1 MPPPRVAVVGGGV
14 AGISVAKECSAAG
27 LEVVGFE
34 SSKELGG
41 IWNPVRALAAESII
55 SLSLF

>member
-1 MPPPRVAVVGGGV
+1 M

-27 LEVVGFE
+27 LEVVGLE
-34 SSKELGG
+34 SSKKLGG
-41 IWNPVRALAAESII
+41 IWNPVRALAAESMI